1 MPSLFED
8 SYLGQ
13 WNSFRDYLSE
23 EIELIQDGWPEEAIC
38 CFDDDAYERDAR
50 YDYVVLGAPDGVF
63 MFRNC

>member
-1 MPSLFED
+1 MILGCPSWPLF
-8 SYLGQ
+8 
-13 WNSFRDYLSE
+13 NSEVCYTFV
-23 EIELIQDGWPEEAIC
+23 LIQDGWPEEAIC